1 MNNKK
6 MIYNKKNKFYSTA
19 KSVNLSKINPYYE
32 NKDHYLPYR
41 YTDPS
46 FKTKYKGPLM
56 QKDLYILNLMN
67 NHLCKNFNKTVKNFF
82 TKSQPKSQFSSMLTS
97 NVANLTELVFNSE
110 ELRKKQIMDDYSKY
124 ISSILKSN
132 FFSFNPI
139 ASKDQLIKYR
149 EYLYNNVP
157 TYKGKPRKIHTYYLN
172 EFNEEMRN
180 RNYKNWKK
188 IKEEY
193 KKKGFVE
200 DKYYNQN
207 GMKDVKKN
215 INRNEIERNKNKN
228 NLSESSSSNESE
240 IEDALME
247 MYGTGQ
253 QNMRVRVVRNNFLH
267 NKGFP
272 SIKNKSVK
280 KK

>member
-6 MIYNKKNKFYSTA
+6 MSYNKKNKFYSTA

-67 NHLCKNFNKTVKNFF
+67 NHLCKNFNKTVKNFSR
-82 TKSQPKSQFSSMLTS
+82 KSQPKTQSSSILSS
-97 NVANLTELVFNSE
+97 NVANLKELVFNSE

-139 ASKDQLIKYR
+139 AAKDQLIKYR
-149 EYLYNNVP
+149 DYLYNNVP
-157 TYKGKPRKIHTYYLN
+157 TYKGKPRKIHKYYLK
-172 EFNEEMRN
+172 EFNEDMRN
-180 RNYKNWKK
+180 RNYKNWQNV
-188 IKEEY
+188 KEEY

-207 GMKDVKKN
+207 GMKDVKNN